1 MPLSPPDRLLSALIA
16 LLALGAVA
24 MRVGLTMQED
34 GEGFGAAVW
43 ELAYFFT
50 IQTNLLIGLAFGL
63 AALRGRALPAGVH
76 LGLAASILIVGVV
89 YHVLLADIV
98 EFTGLGRV
106 ADLILHTVVP
116 ILTLVHWAGFAS
128 KHGLSPG
135 HAAAWL
141 AYPGAYVAF
150 VFVRAPHTGWYPYP
164 FLDAGEQGWG
174 LTLMWVAGMAVLF
187 LATGLALV
195 AAGRALAARMA

>member
-1 MPLSPPDRLLSALIA
+1 MPLSLPDRLLSALIA

-34 GEGFGAAVW
+34 GEGFGAAMW

-63 AALRGRALPAGVH
+63 AALRRRALAAGVH
-76 LGLAASILIVGVV
+76 LGLATAILIVGVV

-98 EFTGLGRV
+98 EFTGLGLV
-106 ADLILHTVVP
+106 ADQLLHTVVP
-116 ILTLVHWAGFAS
+116 LLTLAHWAGFAP
-128 KHGLSPG
+128 KGDLAPRQ
-135 HAAAWL
+135 AAAWL
-141 AYPGAYVAF
+141 AYPGAYVAY

-164 FLDAGEQGWG
+164 FLDADEQGWG
-174 LTLMWVAGMAVLF
+174 LTLMWVAGMAALF
-187 LATGLALV
+187 LLTGLALV
-195 AAGRALAARMA
+195 ATGRTLARRAA